1 MVSCVCYKIHVSSS
15 YYQSPTSIP
24 NHFPWSTLHS
34 SKTQSFPSP
43 EHVSLAVFTA
53 QDCYWEDIFLPC
65 SMSSLLIHSDS
76 GIFVFS
82 MQSRETLTLHGLE
95 SVQKDVKTKKL
106 EEELEKF
113 QIGEEEFV
121 HLVRN
126 DDHTIFL
133 YETPPERQS
142 EVCCTWIE
150 EIQRQDILILPDN
163 CITRQSSPGARGW
176 M

>member
-1 MVSCVCYKIHVSSS
+1 
-15 YYQSPTSIP
+15 
-24 NHFPWSTLHS
+24 
-34 SKTQSFPSP
+34 
-43 EHVSLAVFTA
+43 
-53 QDCYWEDIFLPC
+53 
-65 SMSSLLIHSDS
+65 MSSLLIHSDS

-126 DDHTIFL
+126 DDRTIFL
-133 YETPPERQS
+133 HETPPERQS
-142 EVCCTWIE
+142 EVCCT
-150 EIQRQDILILPDN
+150 
-163 CITRQSSPGARGW
+163 
-176 M
+176 